1 MDGHKNESPDV
12 DVKDKIVVAQIH
24 PRILNPR
31 MLKPRMVNP
40 RILHPRMITA
50 RILNPRILNTRIL
63 HFSWIGLGEL
73 AESQFVIKYSRAVS
87 IQISCKG
94 SRTVSKNEETFG
106 STVEEL
112 AQALGELDLYLVAF
126 LAILILKALNSVCEE
141 SLNSCSVFML
151 HLCFPINRVFILV
164 ACRFLCADA
173 NAILSL

>member
-1 MDGHKNESPDV
+1 MNGHKNDSPDA
-12 DVKDKIVVAQIH
+12 DVKDKIVLAQFH
-24 PRILNPR
+24 PRIVNPR
-31 MLKPRMVNP
+31 IFKPRMFNPRILHP

-63 HFSWIGLGEL
+63 HFRWICLGEL
-73 AESQFVIKYSRAVS
+73 AESQVVIKYSRSVS

-126 LAILILKALNSVCEE
+126 LAILILKALNSVREE
-141 SLNSCSVFML
+141 SLNRCSVFML
-151 HLCFPINRVFILV
+151 HL
-164 ACRFLCADA
+164 
-173 NAILSL
+173 